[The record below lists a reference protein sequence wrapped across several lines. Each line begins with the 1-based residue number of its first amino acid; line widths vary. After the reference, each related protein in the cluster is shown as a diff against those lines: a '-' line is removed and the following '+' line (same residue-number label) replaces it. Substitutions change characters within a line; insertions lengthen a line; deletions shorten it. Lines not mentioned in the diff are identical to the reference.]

1 MVWRD
6 DRGSV
11 TAEFAVVVPAVV
23 LIVALTAG
31 TLSASGRQ
39 VRLEQAAAQAAR
51 LVARG
56 EEAER
61 ASAVVAAI
69 AGTAATRVRAD
80 GDLVCV
86 DVTAAAAGPLPL
98 PPLRATSCALP
109 ADSGER

>member
-1 MVWRD
+1 MSGRG

-23 LIVALTAG
+23 LVVALTAG
-31 TLSASGRQ
+31 TLSAAGHR

-56 EEAER
+56 EGDDR
-61 ASAVVAAI
+61 AAAVVAAI
-69 AGTAATRVRAD
+69 AGRAEASVRRD

-86 DVTAAAAGPLPL
+86 EVTAAPSLPLPL
-98 PPLRATSCALP
+98 PPLRAQSCALS
-109 ADSGER
+109 DGR